1 MEVRSIFV
9 DQRVQ
14 HTQSW
19 NEGVF
24 VYLDHTILMC
34 EIMYPSKS
42 RLERLAC
49 ARDLRRKY
57 ERYNDKSENY
67 YQMEGP
73 NPNEHKQFQT
83 QLVS

>member
-34 EIMYPSKS
+34 EIMYPYKS
-42 RLERLAC
+42 RSERLAC
-49 ARDLRRKY
+49 TGALKGKY
-57 ERYNDKSENY
+57 ERYNDKSENC

-73 NPNEHKQFQT
+73 NTN
-83 QLVS
+83 